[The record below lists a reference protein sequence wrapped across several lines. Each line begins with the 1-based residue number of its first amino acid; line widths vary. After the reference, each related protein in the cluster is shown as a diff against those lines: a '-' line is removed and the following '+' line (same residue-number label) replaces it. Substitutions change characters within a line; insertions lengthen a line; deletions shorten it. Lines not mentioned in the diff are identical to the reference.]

1 MAKLKKAKS
10 KKADRNKSVERE
22 KKLVKSPAS
31 PMPEWIVTNL
41 TGGKLGIECP
51 RSIVTHT
58 GARKKCGGKAVVNK
72 QNWLMV
78 QPDYRTRGCTYCFQT
93 SKIPLS
99 LLPKRDVRRLD
110 G

>member
-10 KKADRNKSVERE
+10 KKTERDKSVARER
-22 KKLVKSPAS
+22 KLVNSPK
-31 PMPEWIVTNL
+31 PMPDWIVTEL
-41 TGGKLGIECP
+41 TGGKLGIACP
-51 RSIVTHT
+51 RTVVTHT

-72 QNWLMV
+72 QLWLMI

-93 SKIPLS
+93 SRIPLEI
-99 LLPKRDVRRLD
+99 LPKRDTRRLD